1 MTARTFGRR
10 GMADPGP
17 GAISTRRAA
26 LLGQDPAPPRERD
39 EIGARRD
46 AFLAA
51 ERARNPSPVQQQPT
65 PVTSAEEIRAVLA
78 GPAAIVYPPT
88 DRSLN
93 VAYALWF
100 VLGLAGAHRLYLRR
114 PLSGGLQAAVFFGCW
129 GATLAQYYWAFA
141 GLAVS
146 CVWMMVDGF
155 LIKTMHERSGRQ

>member
-26 LLGQDPAPPRERD
+26 LLGNDPAPAREAD
-39 EIGARRD
+39 EIAAKRE

-51 ERARNPSPVQQQPT
+51 ERAQEAV
-65 PVTSAEEIRAVLA
+65 SAREPLPRASEEQIRAVLA
-78 GPAAIVYPPT
+78 GPDAMVYPPT
-88 DRSLN
+88 DRSLRI
-93 VAYALWF
+93 AYALWF

-114 PLSGGLQAAVFFGCW
+114 PLSGGLQATIFLGCW

-141 GLAVS
+141 GLAVT
-146 CVWMMVDGF
+146 CVWMMIDGF
-155 LIKTMHERSGRQ
+155 LLKTMHDRSGRQ

>member
-1 MTARTFGRR
+1 MTARSFGRR

-17 GAISTRRAA
+17 GAISMRRAA
-26 LLGQDPAPPRERD
+26 LLGVETAAPRED
-39 EIGARRD
+39 DATEARRE

-51 ERARNPSPVQQQPT
+51 ERARNGPVPQQPI
-65 PVTSAEEIRAVLA
+65 PVASAEEIRAVLA
-78 GPAAIVYPPT
+78 GPDAIVYPPT

-93 VAYALWF
+93 IAYALWF

-114 PLSGGLQAAVFFGCW
+114 PLTGALQASVFFGCW

-146 CVWMMVDGF
+146 CIWMMVDGF
-155 LIKTMHERSGRQ
+155 LIRTMHERSGRQ